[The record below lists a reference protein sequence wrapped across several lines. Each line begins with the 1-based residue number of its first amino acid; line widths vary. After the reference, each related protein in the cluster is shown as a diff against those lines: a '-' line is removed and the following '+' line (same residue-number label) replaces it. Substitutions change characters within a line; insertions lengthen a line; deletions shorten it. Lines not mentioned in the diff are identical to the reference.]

1 MLAEETSLTH
11 FILTG
16 APGAGKTIAL
26 RQLEAMGHP
35 VVEEAATDVI
45 ALAHAKGVAE
55 PHLDPAF
62 IDAIVTLQEQR
73 RKRTASPPPVG
84 EGDPEG
90 VGGAAASKA
99 SPGAPPSPASPVLPP
114 TGEER
119 RILQVPMTF
128 HDRSPICTLALAQYL
143 GFRVSDVLARAL
155 RTIDQ
160 EKFYARRVFFLRN
173 LGFIVNTEVRR
184 ISFEDTLRFEQVHK
198 DVYRGLGYEL
208 VFIDPAEV
216 EDRARRIVG
225 LARED

>member
-1 MLAEETSLTH
+1 MADRQMAAGLSGQ

-16 APGAGKTIAL
+16 APGAGKTVVL
-26 RQLEAMGHP
+26 RQLETMGHA

-45 ALAHAKGVAE
+45 ALAQAKGVAE

-62 IDAIVTLQEQR
+62 IDAIVTLQDRR
-73 RKRTASPPPVG
+73 RKRTASPPLLG

-90 VGGAAASKA
+90 VEEAPCSVYWAAK
-99 SPGAPPSPASPVLPP
+99 
-114 TGEER
+114 
-119 RILQVPMTF
+119 TF

-143 GFRVSDVLARAL
+143 GFRVSEVLARAL

-173 LGFIVNTEVRR
+173 LGFIVNTEARR
-184 ISFEDTLRFEQVHK
+184 ISFEDTLRFEQVHE

-208 VFIDPAEV
+208 VFIDPAGV

-225 LARED
+225 LALES